1 MTLLTST
8 RTIFLFALTLPLF
21 ALAQEQSQELTIDGT
36 EIDTEEIEEVVV
48 TGTLIPTGI
57 YSTAVPITTISS
69 DEIAATAPADFK
81 DIIRNLSFNV
91 SSLGLTSTNWVGDNS
106 SYGNAS
112 INVRN
117 LGNGATLVLL
127 NGKRLIPAQFNQNG
141 GSYVDVQTL
150 VPNIALGRI
159 DVLKEGTSAIYGSDA
174 VAGVVNLVTR
184 DNFRGLDIQFYSS
197 MDHESRTQNDKS
209 LEVLLGTG
217 TDRSQLTFSASL
229 LDRSELIYADRFDRF
244 GKSGLSS
251 FGQPGRYVPL
261 VDVGGPR
268 TVDSNYW
275 WPTGGPD
282 ASEFRGSLPDLECE
296 KASTDDGPM
305 GTLGLHPNFP
315 HICVYDYSS
324 FFSMI
329 RAETQYQFRLAGETE
344 LGNEGALYASITGFR
359 AQSAGENSY
368 YPDVRFVVIP
378 PHNLGLQ
385 LDSAR
390 RGFEPVPYQA
400 LQRVVGGTSE
410 STFEHRPLNTRDG
423 FQRSGS
429 DFLGGFQTNWNLFN
443 RNWEIDVSMS
453 TSQRKIS
460 TQLPTD
466 SITERMNLAF
476 EGLGGPNCKATT
488 ETPGSG
494 NLGLGNCFYY
504 NSFQTSVY
512 DPATGNR
519 WVRSEDAWAPN
530 PNLSVAEAARMYQ
543 NSPELLQWL
552 HGTYR
557 ADRSLRQQ
565 VVDFI
570 AFTDLS
576 VLNGL
581 PIGFAIGA
589 QARKNSAKTDYDQI
603 SNSFGFAFLSGNT
616 DWTNT
621 FRSWSLFTELHIPIG
636 EKTKLY
642 TALRREE
649 IQEPEAVSLDPK
661 IAVTV
666 RPHDNLS
673 LRMSWGTSFRVGS
686 LLQTGGS
693 RTIFLNSS
701 DPFSNAASLAYRAS
715 QAQGNPN
722 LEPETAESVSL
733 GFSWEPQPVEGLKI
747 GLDWYQYEYDK
758 LVIREGHQTLIDL
771 DNALRCPNGINGD
784 IEAGPLCG
792 VWDHD
797 LDGVETVFSIGHGLP
812 DKVIRRED
820 GYLVRTEPNYLNANR
835 LNTQG
840 LDATALYAFQIQP
853 FGTFDVSFSLSRF
866 LSYELTLASGTVV
879 DGIGRRNAA
888 NAIGRPMPE
897 YRTQTSINW
906 TRENSSTTLSINTIG
921 GYRDESTQTAFLGAY
936 LGYADQIDSMTTVD
950 TSFQWCSAQMFRF
963 NMPMRL
969 TIGAKN
975 LLNREP
981 PLVIV
986 DGAYDYYL
994 HDPRGRIYY
1003 ARVQIKARGQST
1015 GCP

>member
-1 MTLLTST
+1 MISSISF
-8 RTIFLFALTLPLF
+8 RSVVFLVFAIPF
-21 ALAQEQSQELTIDGT
+21 FVVAQDASQDPTKVEN
-36 EIDTEEIEEVVV
+36 EIDKHAIEEVVV
-48 TGTLIPTGI
+48 TGTLNPTGI

-69 DEIAATAPADFK
+69 AEISATAPADFK

-127 NGKRLIPAQFNQNG
+127 NGKRSISSQFNQNG
-141 GSYVDVQTL
+141 GTYVDVQTL

-184 DNFRGLDIQFYSS
+184 DNFRGLDVQFYTSL
-197 MDHESRTQNDKS
+197 DHESQTQSDKS

-217 TDRSQLTFSASL
+217 TDQSQFTFSGRL
-229 LDRSELIYADRFDRF
+229 LDRSELTYAERFNRF

-261 VDVGGPR
+261 VDIGGPQR
-268 TVDSNYW
+268 VASNYW

-282 ASEFRGSLPDLECE
+282 ASQFRGSLPDLECE
-296 KASTDDGPM
+296 KAAADDGPM

-324 FFSMI
+324 FFSMV
-329 RAETQYQFRLAGETE
+329 RAETHYQFRMTAERE
-344 LGNEGALYASITGFR
+344 LGNEGRLYAAVSVFQ
-359 AQSAGENSY
+359 AESAGENSY
-368 YPDVRFVVIP
+368 YPDVRYVVIP
-378 PHNLGLQ
+378 AHNLGLQ

-390 RGFEPVPYQA
+390 RGFNPVPYQA
-400 LQRVVGGTSE
+400 LQRVVGGTAQ
-410 STFEHRPLNTRDG
+410 STFEDRPLNTRDG
-423 FQRSGS
+423 FQRSGA
-429 DFLGGFQTNWNLFN
+429 DFLGGYQTNWNLFD
-443 RNWEIDVSMS
+443 RNWEIDLSIA

-476 EGLGGPNCKATT
+476 EGLGGPNCDITT
-488 ETPGSG
+488 GSPGSG
-494 NLGLGNCFYY
+494 NLGSGNCFYY

-519 WVRSEDAWAPN
+519 WVSSQDGWAPN
-530 PNLSVAEAARMYQ
+530 PNLTVAEAARLYQ
-543 NSPELLQWL
+543 NPPALLQWL

-557 ADRSLRQQ
+557 SDRSLRQL
-565 VVDFI
+565 VIDVI
-570 AFTDLS
+570 AFTDLTFF
-576 VLNGL
+576 NDL
-581 PIGFAIGA
+581 PVGFAIGA
-589 QARKNSAKTDYDQI
+589 QTRKNTATTNYDDI

-616 DWTNT
+616 DWNNT
-621 FRSWSLFTELHIPIG
+621 RRSWSVFSELHIPIG
-636 EKTKLY
+636 TRITLY

-649 IQEPEAVSLDPK
+649 IQEPDAVSLDPK

-666 RPHDNLS
+666 RPHDDLS

-733 GFSWEPQPVEGLKI
+733 GFSWEPRQVVGLKI
-747 GLDWYQYEYDK
+747 GFDWYHYEYDK
-758 LVIREGHQTLIDL
+758 LVIREGHQALIDL
-771 DNALRCPNGINGD
+771 DNALRCPNGINGNTE
-784 IEAGPLCG
+784 IGPLCG

-820 GYLVRTEPNYLNANR
+820 GYLVRTEPSYLNANR
-835 LNTQG
+835 LNTHG
-840 LDATALYAFQIQP
+840 FDATARYTFQIQS
-853 FGTFDVSFSLSRF
+853 FGDFEVSSSISRF
-866 LSYELTLASGTVV
+866 LSYELTLASGTVI
-879 DGIGRRNAA
+879 DGIGRRNAS

-897 YRTQTSINW
+897 YRTQTSIHW
-906 TRENSSTTLSINTIG
+906 TRENSSATLSINTIG

-936 LGYADQIDSMTTVD
+936 LGFADQIDSMTTVD
-950 TSFQWCSAQMFRF
+950 TQYRWCATNLFRF
-963 NMPMRL
+963 NKPMRF

-1003 ARVQIKARGQST
+1003 ARVQISARGQST
-1015 GCP
+1015 SCP